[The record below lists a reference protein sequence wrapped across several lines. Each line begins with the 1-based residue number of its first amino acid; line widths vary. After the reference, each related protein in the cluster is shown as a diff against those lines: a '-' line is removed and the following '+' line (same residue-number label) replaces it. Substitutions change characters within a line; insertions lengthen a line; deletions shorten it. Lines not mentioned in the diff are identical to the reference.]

1 MIYITN
7 SDGDPSPCQKV
18 LDYRLKWVFCKD
30 TYSFYLSLLNLITTS
45 SKRFSVF
52 NVYGKLIKIPNNPEE
67 FKVRESLKEFKGVVQ
82 KDILGEIVSSQMFRK
97 VIVKRSKN
105 PKVWVIIAELKHE
118 ENAEEILKFGIRIV
132 EPIKLPN
139 L

>member
-18 LDYRLKWVFCKD
+18 LDYRLKWIFCKD
-30 TYSFYLSLLNLITTS
+30 TYSFYLSLLNLLTTS

-52 NVYGKLIKIPNNPEE
+52 NVYGNLIKIPNDPEE

-82 KDILGEIVSSQMFRK
+82 KDILREIVSSQMFRK

-105 PKVWVIIAELKHE
+105 PKVWVIVAELKHE
-118 ENAEEILKFGIRIV
+118 ENAEEILKLGIRIV